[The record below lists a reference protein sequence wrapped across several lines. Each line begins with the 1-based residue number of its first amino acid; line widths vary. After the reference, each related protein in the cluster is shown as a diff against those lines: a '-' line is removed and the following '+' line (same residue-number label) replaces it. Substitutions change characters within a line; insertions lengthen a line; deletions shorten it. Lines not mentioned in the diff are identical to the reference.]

1 MSIMLYSMIRGR
13 NVPEFSDV
21 HRGSQLT
28 TSGGCSNWKIEDPLY
43 SRDLEI
49 FVYLSGEFYNVTLLE
64 LSNHIES
71 RSVVDPSMAG
81 EILTVRVPDIPKM
94 GGSSHYAPFPTRTIS
109 TESCDESGS
118 LTPEWLQFDFHSF
131 LCLERSLE
139 PPNLMFGFSTPEPKT

>member
-1 MSIMLYSMIRGR
+1 MLHSMTIRGR
-13 NVPEFSDV
+13 TVSKFSDV

-28 TSGGCSNWKIEDPLY
+28 TSRRCSNWKIEDPPY

-71 RSVVDPSMAG
+71 RSVVDPSMGG
-81 EILTVRVPDIPKM
+81 EKLTARVPDVPKM
-94 GGSSHYAPFPTRTIS
+94 DGSSHYASFPIRAIS

-118 LTPEWLQFDFHSF
+118 LTPEGLQFDFHSF